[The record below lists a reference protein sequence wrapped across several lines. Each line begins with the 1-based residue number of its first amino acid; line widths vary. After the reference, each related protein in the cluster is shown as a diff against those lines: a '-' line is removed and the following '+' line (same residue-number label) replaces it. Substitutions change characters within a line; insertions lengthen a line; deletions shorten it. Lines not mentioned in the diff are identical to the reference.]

1 MMRVS
6 FGVGSRGACPEPGGT
21 PGGRVAPKGHEMVA
35 QGNALGAKARKTQA
49 LKGREIERSRRYSML
64 HLVRDHAA
72 LTGLAVVSPVF
83 PGRCLLLCEVA
94 KLLRYEARA
103 GLPYVAPPG
112 LRTEADS
119 KLVSPPSCS
128 SM

>member
-1 MMRVS
+1 VT
-6 FGVGSRGACPEPGGT
+6 FCVGSRRACAEPGGT
-21 PGGRVAPKGHEMVA
+21 QGGRVALKGHEMVA
-35 QGNALGAKARKTQA
+35 QGSALGAKARKTQA
-49 LKGREIERSRRYSML
+49 LKGREISRRYRML
-64 HLVRDHAA
+64 HLVRDRAA
-72 LTGLAVVSPVF
+72 LTGLGVVPPVF
-83 PGRCLLLCEVA
+83 RGRCLLLCEVA